1 MIQNQARVWIL
12 LKTIIKSYVWDPKFK
27 IGDIVRISKYKI
39 FFAKGYTPNSS
50 EEVFMIKKVKNAVQ
64 WTYVI
69 SDFNGKEIAGIFY
82 ERELQKAK
90 QIKIKIE
97 KVINENGDDKLYV
110 KWKGYD
116 NSFNS

>member
-1 MIQNQARVWIL
+1 
-12 LKTIIKSYVWDPKFK
+12 
-27 IGDIVRISKYKI
+27 
-39 FFAKGYTPNSS
+39 
-50 EEVFMIKKVKNAVQ
+50 MIKKVKNAVQ

-97 KVINENGDDKLYV
+97 KVIN
-110 KWKGYD
+110 
-116 NSFNS
+116 